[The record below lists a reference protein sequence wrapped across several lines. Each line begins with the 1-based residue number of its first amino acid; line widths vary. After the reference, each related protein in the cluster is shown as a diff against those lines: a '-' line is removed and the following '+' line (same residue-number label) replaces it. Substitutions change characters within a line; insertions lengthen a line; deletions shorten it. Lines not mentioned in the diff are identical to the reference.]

1 VHHETGANYRRFM
14 RGEDNA
20 RYRAKLRTLLNFA
33 VAQRLYDER
42 IAFEDAF
49 FGKFYQTYQQGR

>member
-1 VHHETGANYRRFM
+1 M